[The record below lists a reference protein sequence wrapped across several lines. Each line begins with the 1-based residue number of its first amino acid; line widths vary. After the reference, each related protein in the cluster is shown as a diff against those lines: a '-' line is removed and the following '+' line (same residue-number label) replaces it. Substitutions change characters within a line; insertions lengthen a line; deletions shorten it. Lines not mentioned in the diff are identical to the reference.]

1 MKKGESFIDYLK
13 EFNTLSFDGQTPA
26 ALAVVRSYSCEM
38 LEQVLGVIANR
49 RNMPCTLSFGGY
61 NQYHQELVDPG
72 SFLYNSSFDAL
83 IVTVRLEDIC
93 PALERSFY
101 DHAGRTDALV
111 EQVLKDMSGLL
122 TSFASRKS
130 TPVLVCNFVPPFY
143 APDASYHSQKDGL
156 RTVIR
161 KLNAGLA
168 ELAGSMQNTY
178 IVDLERA
185 IYDIGAQN
193 AYDRKMMRLAR
204 NPYSIDAYVALAGQ
218 IVELIAAIR
227 GKRKKCI
234 VLDCDNTLWKGIVG
248 EDGVFGITIDE
259 DYQEMQRQLLH
270 WKSTGVL
277 LAACSKNNAADVEEV
292 FAKNPDMLLALG
304 DFAAMRVNWTDK
316 AENIRQIAR
325 ELNIGEDS
333 FIFIDDSD
341 FECNLVRE
349 ILPGVEVVH
358 LDGNSRMYPEII
370 RNLPGLNFVRLTGED
385 TRRAAMYME
394 QRQREELK
402 AGSSDLTS
410 YLEGLGMRLEFSRVN
425 EASLT
430 RAAQLTQ
437 KTNQFNLTT
446 MRYTE
451 DDLLRMQAEGAVI
464 IIVKV
469 QDRFGDNGWTGLA
482 IVNTEDPESWK
493 IDTFLL
499 SCRVMGRTVEQAFF
513 AVLLDMARNK
523 GVRELSGRFIPT
535 AKNKPVEFFYRD
547 LGFSEES
554 DGVWRYDVA
563 RSYPVPAYFQC
574 AFVE

>member
-1 MKKGESFIDYLK
+1 MKKAESFIDYLK
-13 EFNTLSFDGQTPA
+13 EFNTLSFDGQPTA
-26 ALAVVRSYSCEM
+26 TLAVVRSYSCEM

-49 RNMPCTLSFGGY
+49 RKMPCKLSFGGY
-61 NQYHQELVDPG
+61 GQYHQELIDPG
-72 SFLYNSSFDAL
+72 SFLYTSSFDAL
-83 IVTVRLEDIC
+83 LVAVRLEDIC
-93 PALERSFY
+93 PALERNFY
-101 DHAGRTDALV
+101 EYAGQTDALV
-111 EQVLKDMSGLL
+111 EQVLQDMRDLL

-130 TPVLVCNFVPPFY
+130 TPILVCNFVLPFY

-168 ELAGSMQNTY
+168 ELTGSMQNAY

-185 IYDIGAQN
+185 IYEIGAVH

-204 NPYSIDAYVALAGQ
+204 NPYSVDTYAALANQ
-218 IVELIAAIR
+218 VADLLAAIR

-234 VLDCDNTLWKGIVG
+234 IVDCDNTLWKGIVG
-248 EDGVFGITIDE
+248 EDGVFGIKIDE
-259 DYQEMQRQLLH
+259 DFQEMHRQLLY

-277 LAACSKNNAADVEEV
+277 LAACSKNNMADVEEV
-292 FAKNPDMLLALG
+292 FEKNPDMLLALA

-333 FIFIDDSD
+333 FIFVDDSE

-349 ILPGVEVVH
+349 VLPGVEVVH
-358 LDGNSRMYPEII
+358 LDGNSRLYPEII
-370 RNLPGLNFVRLTGED
+370 RSLPGLNFARLTEED
-385 TRRAAMYME
+385 TRRAAMYTE
-394 QRQREELK
+394 QKQREELK

-410 YLEGLGMRLEFSRVN
+410 YLEGLGMRLEFSLVN
-425 EASLT
+425 EASLA

-446 MRYTE
+446 LRYTE
-451 DDLLRMQAEGAVI
+451 DDLIRMQKEGAVI
-464 IIVKV
+464 IILRV

-482 IVNTEDPESWK
+482 IIDTKDALSWE

-513 AVLLDMARNK
+513 AMLLDMARQK
-523 GVRELSGRFIPT
+523 GVRELVGRFIPT
-535 AKNKPVEFFYRD
+535 AKNKPVEYFYRD
-547 LGFSEES
+547 LGFREES
-554 DGVWRYDVA
+554 DGTWHYAVA
-563 RSYPVPAYFQC
+563 DTYPMPGYFQYV
-574 AFVE
+574 FLE